1 MRKDFSIS
9 KNTYPSLI
17 TSKGLC
23 LVVEQPG
30 ALLDERNTQF
40 LRGLEDRTVVLASA
54 GRGNVFGAGAGGA
67 EDVVDEGELREST

>member
-1 MRKDFSIS
+1 M
-9 KNTYPSLI
+9 
-17 TSKGLC
+17 
-23 LVVEQPG
+23 VEQPG